1 MAKVKWTVFRSICLL
16 YVIAACLLFSI
27 KDNDSNGLAYS
38 GEITGYEL
46 SPRASKP
53 KYIEEGEEIL
63 TKFVFEEISPL
74 GLLVQYQEIDYINN
88 DKDRWIHGI
97 LYEPVT
103 SGMFPLPVFQT
114 YLGEGGFWTENIL
127 IGIEKVKGERKIGIW
142 RYIANNTAV
151 TQTCDD
157 ISAYKVKWRL
167 EK

>member
-1 MAKVKWTVFRSICLL
+1 MVDWTRTTPYSLILLNEALKKGRNKMAKVKWTVFRSICLL

-88 DKDRWIHGI
+88 DKIDGYMAFCMSHYFRYVPIACISNIFRRGRILDRKYPYW
-97 LYEPVT
+97 Y
-103 SGMFPLPVFQT
+103 
-114 YLGEGGFWTENIL
+114 
-127 IGIEKVKGERKIGIW
+127 
-142 RYIANNTAV
+142 
-151 TQTCDD
+151 
-157 ISAYKVKWRL
+157 
-167 EK
+167 